1 MNDQTTQQVIKMLLD
16 TDGDSMQTI
25 LRGVCME
32 NQMLKQ
38 LVGTASPL
46 DLKNA
51 LEARE
56 ELTREDLIR
65 RMKHVKQDADVVI
78 AHLMDGKQLDEMT
91 EYGAALHTHFD
102 NITTA
107 CDLND
112 AESLHWT
119 FQ

>member
-56 ELTREDLIR
+56 EFTRKDLIR

-91 EYGAALHTHFD
+91 EYGAALHTHLD

-112 AESLHWT
+112 EESLHWT